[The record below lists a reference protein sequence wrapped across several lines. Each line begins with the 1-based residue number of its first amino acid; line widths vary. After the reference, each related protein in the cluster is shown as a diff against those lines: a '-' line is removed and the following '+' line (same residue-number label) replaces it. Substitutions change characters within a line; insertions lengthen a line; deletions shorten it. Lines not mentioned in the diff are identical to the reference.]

1 MAGCWAAHVRLTAMK
16 AGYFV
21 ALVSGIVAPPPGTRF
36 AEDAALVRGGFADYL
51 RRLGLSPLTVDLYLR
66 RLMLI
71 AHWLHEHPHRLPLS
85 KLTRRAIPNLLNDCL
100 EGRGFETF
108 INYRKALNHWLRF
121 QARFAKQ
128 ANGAPWQSWVE
139 DYANF
144 LRTHRGVG
152 STTIE
157 HSVANAQAFLRWQ
170 FGRAKA
176 DWSRVHKS
184 DIWAFAQHHSTGVK
198 PIFAKARLGYL
209 RRFLRFVELRGACSK
224 ELPGAVPKIA
234 VHEHST
240 PPQILSDRQQQ
251 QLRSSF
257 NRTRPEGKRN
267 YAMTLCMLDLG
278 LRGSEVISLGLSD
291 IDWEGHWLNVRAS
304 KTGRGRQ
311 LPIPT
316 RVFVALRDY
325 VENAR
330 PAGGSFDNVFVRHPR
345 RVGHPLSRSA
355 LKAMIS
361 AAYRRCQFPT
371 SWSGTHRLRHTF
383 ASRLHKRGAE
393 MKPIADLLGHR
404 RLNSTNDYTHVDAE
418 AMRRLAQ
425 PWPV

>member
-1 MAGCWAAHVRLTAMK
+1 MK
-16 AGYFV
+16 SGYF
-21 ALVSGIVAPPPGTRF
+21 AGLVSGILAPPVGTPF
-36 AEDAALVRGGFADYL
+36 AEDVALIRGGFADYL
-51 RRLGLSPLTVDLYLR
+51 RGLGLSPWTVELYLR
-66 RLMLI
+66 RLTLV

-85 KLTRRAIPNLLNDCL
+85 KLTRRAVSNLLNDCL
-100 EGRGFETF
+100 EGRGFETV
-108 INYRKALNHWLRF
+108 INYRKALFHWLRF
-121 QARFAKQ
+121 QGRYAIPAKR
-128 ANGAPWQSWVE
+128 ALWQSWVE
-139 DYANF
+139 EYADF
-144 LRTHRGVG
+144 LRTHRDVG

-157 HSVANAQAFLRWQ
+157 HGVVNAQAFLRWR

-176 DWSRVHKS
+176 DWSRVHRT
-184 DIWAFAQHHSTGVK
+184 DIWAFAQHCSTGVK

-209 RRFLRFVELRGACSK
+209 RRFLRFVQLRGACSG
-224 ELPGAVPKIA
+224 ELPAAVPKIA
-234 VHEHST
+234 VHEQST
-240 PPQILSDRQQQ
+240 PLQILSDRQQR

-257 NRTRPEGKRN
+257 DRRLPEGKRN

-278 LRGSEVISLGLSD
+278 LRGCEVINLHLSD
-291 IDWEGHWLNVRAS
+291 IDWQGHWLHVRAS

-311 LPIPT
+311 LPIPK

-330 PAGGSFDNVFVRHPR
+330 PTVGSFDNVFVRHPR

-361 AAYRRCQFPT
+361 AAYRRCHFPK

-393 MKPIADLLGHR
+393 MKPLADLLGHR
-404 RLNSTNDYTHVDAE
+404 RLNSTNDYTHVDAK